1 MYRVLTLNKHLPNG
15 KDIWNV
21 RGEYEDKNIA
31 VEMAKESLKLYG
43 KEEVMLVELLEVNEG
58 TVTTNIEPMSDEEAQ
73 AMYDRVKSE
82 VNGK

>member
-21 RGEYEDKNIA
+21 RGEYEDKGIA

-73 AMYDRVKSE
+73 AMYNRVKSE
-82 VNGK
+82 VYGE

>member
-31 VEMAKESLKLYG
+31 VELAKESLKLYG

-73 AMYDRVKSE
+73 AMYNRVKSE
-82 VNGK
+82 LYGE